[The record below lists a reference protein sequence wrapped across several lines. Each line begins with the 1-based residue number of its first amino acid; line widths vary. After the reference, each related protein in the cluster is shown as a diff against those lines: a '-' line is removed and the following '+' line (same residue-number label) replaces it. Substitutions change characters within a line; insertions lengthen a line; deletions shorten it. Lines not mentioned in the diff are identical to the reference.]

1 MSSSYFRWQILA
13 QLALLVL
20 TLWLALRLDW
30 ATAPVSAIG
39 VFLVL
44 VVQIYVLFSFITRSH
59 ERIVNFL
66 QTLAYEDVSGCL
78 TLPDDTRVGR
88 ELRDSMNNLRK
99 RVAQLRQT
107 NEEQMRYYAMLL
119 EQVPTPLFVLKARR
133 LGAVNLAA
141 QKLLRFSGELDAQQL
156 KKFGTGF
163 AHTLLNMKPGDQHLL
178 QLDGEQQN
186 ISLLASISQ
195 LKMSGEV
202 SSLISLQPIQQQL
215 DAYEINAWQK
225 LVQVFT
231 HEIMNSMTPVTSL
244 GNTAQALLAE
254 AQQGEL
260 PPSASERIEDARQ
273 AMHTLNR
280 RTDHLMKFVQA
291 YQRIANPPRLQRQ
304 PLDIARLFEHVGEL
318 FADQTQAKGVRLVSQ
333 VIPMNLQFS
342 LDGVQ
347 LEQALINLLKNS
359 LEALAQKQEALGNN
373 FCAEIV
379 LRASLGQ
386 QSNLVIDIEDNG
398 VGVDESKRDQIFVP
412 FYTSKPEG
420 SGIGLYLVKQ
430 IVQAHGGS
438 VRALPRAGGGA
449 VFRLAFY

>member
-1 MSSSYFRWQILA
+1 
-13 QLALLVL
+13 
-20 TLWLALRLDW
+20 
-30 ATAPVSAIG
+30 
-39 VFLVL
+39 
-44 VVQIYVLFSFITRSH
+44 
-59 ERIVNFL
+59 
-66 QTLAYEDVSGCL
+66 
-78 TLPDDTRVGR
+78 
-88 ELRDSMNNLRK
+88 
-99 RVAQLRQT
+99 
-107 NEEQMRYYAMLL
+107 
-119 EQVPTPLFVLKARR
+119 
-133 LGAVNLAA
+133 
-141 QKLLRFSGELDAQQL
+141 
-156 KKFGTGF
+156 
-163 AHTLLNMKPGDQHLL
+163 L

-186 ISLLASISQ
+186 ISLFASISQ
-195 LKMSGEV
+195 LQMSGEV

-304 PLDIARLFEHVGEL
+304 PLDIARLFEHLCEL

-386 QSNLVIDIEDNG
+386 QSNLVIDVEDNG